1 MHLPERRQHLL
12 TLERLIEPGCLAQ
25 TQIPHTTRLFA
36 DFSYHFDSVARF
48 YGHRPDSPQAIRDAV
63 NELHYPDE
71 RRAALV
77 EALRHQNDD
86 SPSLRELAKPGTV
99 AVVSGQQVGLF
110 SGPAYTVYKAL
121 TAVRIAQRLRDQGI
135 RAVPVFWLA
144 TEDHDFAEVN
154 HTWVFGP
161 DHQPVV
167 LRAQAE
173 IVSQQPVGEIRLQDV
188 PLDALRQTLGT
199 FPFADEVM
207 AEVTRAY
214 TPERS
219 MGVAFRELLK
229 GLLGKYNL
237 LFIDPL
243 DEPIRRLAAP
253 LLREAVRSTPE
264 LKAQLMER
272 DNELH
277 AAGYHAQVHL
287 ESQTSLVFL
296 LDGSRRLTLRRHNGD
311 YVTRD
316 ARYSA
321 GELMDRADHLSPNA
335 LLRPVMQDYLLP
347 TVVYV
352 GGPAELAYFAQAQ
365 AIYQTLLG
373 HMPVVVHRAGF
384 TLLDARARKLTERYK
399 LEWPVIYEGE
409 DGIREE
415 IAKQLVPPDLQRTAS
430 SVLGEVQGALLRYT
444 NELSDFDPTLAAA
457 MGASRKKILFQLSK
471 IERKTARE
479 AMRRDERAAR
489 DAAFLAGLL
498 YPNKHLQ
505 ERLYTM
511 LPFLAKHGP
520 GLIDTIHD
528 RIELDCPDHQ
538 VLVV

>member
-1 MHLPERRQHLL
+1 MHLPVPGPHLL
-12 TLERLIEPGCLAQ
+12 TLERLIEPGCLRY
-25 TQIPHTTRLFA
+25 TQIPHTTRLFE
-36 DFSYHFDSVARF
+36 DFSYHFERVARF
-48 YGHRPDSPQAIRDAV
+48 YGHRPDQGGIRDAV
-63 NELHYPDE
+63 AELRYPDD

-121 TAVRIAQRLRDQGI
+121 TAVRIAQRLRDEGI

-154 HTWVFGP
+154 HSWVF
-161 DHQPVV
+161 DFNHQPAV
-167 LRAQAE
+167 LRAQANP
-173 IVSQQPVGEIRLQDV
+173 VSQQPVGSIRLRDI
-188 PLDALRQTLGT
+188 PLQELHELLRP
-199 FPFADEVM
+199 FPFADEVL
-207 AEVTRAY
+207 AKVAQAY
-214 TPERS
+214 TPERT
-219 MGVAFRELLK
+219 MGAAFRDLLK
-229 GLLGKYNL
+229 NLLGKYDL
-237 LFIDPL
+237 LYLDPL
-243 DEPIRRLAAP
+243 DEHIRRLGAP
-253 LLREAVRSTPE
+253 LLREAVRSAAD
-264 LKAQLMER
+264 LKAELLQR
-272 DNELH
+272 DADLR

-287 ESQTSLVFL
+287 EQQTSLVFL
-296 LDGSRRLTLRRHNGD
+296 LDGDRRITLRRQNGD
-311 YVTRD
+311 YITKD
-316 ARYSA
+316 ARYSPE
-321 GELMDRADHLSPNA
+321 ELMERAEHLSPNA

-365 AIYQTLLG
+365 AIYKALLG

-384 TLLDARARKLTERYK
+384 TLLDARAEKLLDRYT
-399 LEWPVIYEGE
+399 LDWAEIFEGE
-409 DGIREE
+409 DRIREQ
-415 IAKQLVPPDLQRTAS
+415 IARRLVPPGLQQTAAG
-430 SVLGEVQGALLRYT
+430 VLSEVQSALLRYT
-444 NELSDFDPTLAAA
+444 AGLNAFDPTLAAA
-457 MGASRKKILFQLSK
+457 MANSRKKILFQLSK

-489 DAAFLAGLL
+489 DASFLAGLL

-505 ERLYTM
+505 ERLYTI